1 MVENQDLN
9 DEQEELSDDELLDDE
24 LEQESSVFESVE
36 QFVSEFIA
44 PLYVRP
50 IGSAA
55 KWCPK
60 WWLHAE
66 AVFRFNA
73 LWVTYENGFASEDPT
88 FAAKWMTNYADPF
101 MSRLMEPNGTF
112 NGCSPVRGHRATELY
127 ENNCLPCGQ
136 QEEEAI

>member
-1 MVENQDLN
+1 MAENQGLD
-9 DEQEELSDDELLDDE
+9 DEQEELSDDELE
-24 LEQESSVFESVE
+24 EQESSVFESVE

-73 LWVTYENGFASEDPT
+73 LWVTYENGFASEDPS
-88 FAAKWMTNYADPF
+88 FAAKWLASYADPF
-101 MSRLMEPNGTF
+101 MSRLMDPNGTF
-112 NGCSPVRGHRATELY
+112 NGCSPERGHRATELY

-136 QEEEAI
+136 QEEAI

>member
-1 MVENQDLN
+1 MAENQGLD
-9 DEQEELSDDELLDDE
+9 DEQEELSDDEL
-24 LEQESSVFESVE
+24 EQDSSVFDSVE
-36 QFVSEFIA
+36 QFVREFIA

-88 FAAKWMTNYADPF
+88 FAAKWMASYADPF

-112 NGCSPVRGHRATELY
+112 NGCSPERGHRATALY
-127 ENNCLPCGQ
+127 ENDCLPCGQ

>member
-1 MVENQDLN
+1 MAENQGLD
-9 DEQEELSDDELLDDE
+9 DEQEELSDDELE
-24 LEQESSVFESVE
+24 EQESSVFESVE

-73 LWVTYENGFASEDPT
+73 LWVTYENGFASEDPS
-88 FAAKWMTNYADPF
+88 FAAKWMASYADPF
-101 MSRLMEPNGTF
+101 MSRLMDPNGTF
-112 NGCSPVRGHRATELY
+112 NGCSPERGHRATELY
-127 ENNCLPCGQ
+127 ENNCLPCQQ

>member
-24 LEQESSVFESVE
+24 IEQDSSVFDSVE

-88 FAAKWMTNYADPF
+88 FAARWMASYADPF
-101 MSRLMEPNGTF
+101 MSRLMDPNGTF
-112 NGCSPVRGHRATELY
+112 NGCSPERGHRATDLY

>member
-1 MVENQDLN
+1 MAENQGLD
-9 DEQEELSDDELLDDE
+9 DEQEELSDDELE
-24 LEQESSVFESVE
+24 EQESSVFESVE

-88 FAAKWMTNYADPF
+88 FAARWMASYADPF

-112 NGCSPVRGHRATELY
+112 NGCSPERGHRATELY

-136 QEEEAI
+136 QQEEAI

>member
-112 NGCSPVRGHRATELY
+112 NG
-127 ENNCLPCGQ
+127 
-136 QEEEAI
+136 

>member
-9 DEQEELSDDELLDDE
+9 DEQEELSDDELSEDE
-24 LEQESSVFESVE
+24 LEQDSSVFDSVE
-36 QFVSEFIA
+36 QFVREFIA

-88 FAAKWMTNYADPF
+88 FAARWMASYADPF

-112 NGCSPVRGHRATELY
+112 NGCSPERGHRATELY

-136 QEEEAI
+136 QQEEAI

>member
-9 DEQEELSDDELLDDE
+9 DEQEELSDDELE
-24 LEQESSVFESVE
+24 EQESSVFESVE
-36 QFVSEFIA
+36 QFVNEFIA
-44 PLYVRP
+44 PLYARP

-73 LWVTYENGFASEDPT
+73 LWVTFENGFASEDPT
-88 FAAKWMTNYADPF
+88 FAAKWMASYADPF

-112 NGCSPVRGHRATELY
+112 NGCSPERGHRATALY
-127 ENNCLPCGQ
+127 ENDCLPCWQQ
-136 QEEEAI
+136 QEEAI